1 MDLLTMNQFR
11 PNLLKAISSTM
22 VFQEHNKSHNPKKQ
36 SLKGHFVRQL
46 RKSFFIPQKSTQKI
60 PNISHWHFPPGR
72 DHLFDIKNYKQI
84 HQHNAIN
91 MVPVQVTPR
100 FGILA
105 LSICFTAT
113 LRQHV
118 EEWRCDKLQIELSF
132 PQKHGKKKN
141 IYVNT
146 ETYNEIWSWWNHESH
161 NWLLGPRH
169 IIPSIM
175 SPLLEVF
182 MEKTPIV
189 M

>member
-11 PNLLKAISSTM
+11 PNPLKAISSTM

-132 PQKHGKKKN
+132 PQKHGKKKY
-141 IYVNT
+141 ICKY
-146 ETYNEIWSWWNHESH
+146 
-161 NWLLGPRH
+161 
-169 IIPSIM
+169 
-175 SPLLEVF
+175 
-182 MEKTPIV
+182 
-189 M
+189 